1 MSDFYVYIVQYNTGV
16 PVYVGMGRGRRANR
30 KDNRN
35 AKINALIDFGGTR
48 SAVKV
53 REGLMQAEAH
63 DLERALIAFHGRDDL
78 GLGPLLNL
86 CDGGAGTPGHITSP
100 ETLTK
105 LSKPKSPGHAEKMRI
120 VNIGRK
126 HTEKSRSNMGASRL
140 GRKASPEHVANL
152 SAAWIPERRTAHAA
166 RIRALHESGRYGSE
180 L

>member
-1 MSDFYVYIVQYNTGV
+1 
-16 PVYVGMGRGRRANR
+16 MGRGRRANR

-126 HTEKSRSNMGASRL
+126 HTEEFL
-140 GRKASPEHVANL
+140 GRIWAL
-152 SAAWIPERRTAHAA
+152 LGSAERHRPSMLQISQRHGLQSAEPLMTA